1 MIRAGGKTRR
11 LSIQRPV
18 AGVDAANQP
27 IDAWEEVER
36 LWAQPRGLSGMGAI
50 REQNGGMPATIT
62 RYSWRVNYRP
72 TQITT
77 DMRAVEYVNGVA
89 GTVYS
94 ITGLLHD
101 HERREWTDI
110 VCELG
115 GNNG

>member
-1 MIRAGGKTRR
+1 MIRAGGKNRR
-11 LSIQRPV
+11 LSIQRRQ

-27 IDAWEEVER
+27 VDTWDELMR

-62 RYSWRVNYRP
+62 RYSWRVKYLP

-77 DMRAVEYVNGVA
+77 DMRAVEYVNGVPVA
-89 GTVYS
+89 VYS

-101 HERREWTDI
+101 HEKREWTDI
-110 VCELG
+110 VTELG